1 MNYSKVNQI
10 LVKVSIALVL
20 FCLPALGQE
29 EIEIPETFEPGSED
43 ELIEL
48 LDDNPL
54 APLGGNLDALVNA
67 TINEDLWASMLG
79 DLPCLAASN
88 ECVTELQQLA
98 ISNSRSLKVIAE
110 RVSLIESKVDEARER
125 NQRSINLGTFT
136 PLIRSYV
143 SLETENYQTVEPNL
157 ITGSPQIVNRQRQI
171 GLFQRL
177 ARAISNPINAVN
189 EVLSLIGVP
198 LFENRLN
205 IDASA
210 QSREIALSDLQVK
223 IAQIEQE
230 KQRIEDS
237 IAAEVVNQV
246 IEFDKYRRDFQIA
259 QEIAKRSQLQFQLL
273 KVDYLFG
280 DSNTQAY
287 LNQQTAIDEEKASA
301 YRAWSSLR
309 AKLAQIKILVLG
321 TQPF

>member
-1 MNYSKVNQI
+1 MNYSEINKV

-29 EIEIPETFEPGSED
+29 EIIPETFEPGSED

-157 ITGSPQIVNRQRQI
+157 ITGNPQIVNRQRQI

-230 KQRIEDS
+230 KQRIEDT

-287 LNQQTAIDEEKASA
+287 LNQQTAIDEEKAAA
-301 YRAWSSLR
+301 YRAWSNLR